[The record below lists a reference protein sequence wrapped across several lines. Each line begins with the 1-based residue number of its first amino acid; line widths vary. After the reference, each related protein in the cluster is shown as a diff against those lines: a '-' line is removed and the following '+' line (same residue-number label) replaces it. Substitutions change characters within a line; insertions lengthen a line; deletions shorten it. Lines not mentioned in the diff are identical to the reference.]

1 VEANFINPFLFSS
14 VYVIE
19 SVIQIKPSIG
29 KIKVSEIREIENT
42 LLLKIGI
49 VGQIERDVLFGF
61 PKYMIMK
68 IVSKMMGGY
77 TVTEYD
83 EMCQSA
89 LAELGNMITGNAS
102 SMLMDEG
109 YKVDITPPNII
120 DDMTKY
126 RGIKAFQIPLQIE
139 SIGEFNISITV

>member
-14 VYVIE
+14 VHVIE
-19 SVIQIKPSIG
+19 SVVQIKPSIG
-29 KIKVSEIREIENT
+29 KIKVWEIREIENT

-61 PKYMIMK
+61 PKSMIMK

-77 TVTEYD
+77 AVTEYD
-83 EMCQSA
+83 DMCQSA

-102 SMLMDEG
+102 SMLIDEG

-120 DDMTKY
+120 EDTTKY

>member
-1 VEANFINPFLFSS
+1 LEANFINPFLFSS

-19 SVIQIKPSIG
+19 SVVQIKPSIG
-29 KIKVSEIREIENT
+29 KIKVWEIREIEDT

-61 PKYMIMK
+61 PKSMIMNM
-68 IVSKMMGGY
+68 VSKMMGGY
-77 TVTEYD
+77 EVTEYD
-83 EMCQSA
+83 DMCQSA

-102 SMLMDEG
+102 SMLIDGG

-120 DDMTKY
+120 DDTAKY
-126 RGIKAFQIPLQIE
+126 KGIKAFQIPLQIA